1 MKANMSQQ
9 CALVA
14 QKAKSIL
21 VCINRGVAS
30 RERDGIVPLYSALMR
45 THLEYCV
52 RLTVLAIGNSTQV
65 KKFAFIKP

>member
-9 CALVA
+9 CVLVA
-14 QKAKSIL
+14 QKAKGIL

-52 RLTVLAIGNSTQV
+52 RLT
-65 KKFAFIKP
+65 